1 MTFYFKAGLKA
12 CALFIRK
19 PMNNQNVLQLEGL
32 TKRYRH
38 TLALDNLSFRIAKGE
53 IVGLIGANG
62 AGKTTTMAVLL
73 GLVLPSGG
81 KVRIFGL
88 DPAKNR
94 REVLGRMNFAS
105 PYAALPHRLTVME
118 NLIIYADLYGV
129 PDKKAALDTICGQL
143 DISGFLKRRYGE
155 LSSGQKTRVAM
166 AKALVN
172 EPDLLLLD
180 EPTASLDPDVAEKVR
195 DCLLSYRSR
204 NGAAILISSHN
215 MQEVERICDRVI
227 ILKQGRIAAQGTPD
241 EVIAR
246 YGHKDLEQV
255 FIDVVRGEEAP

>member
-1 MTFYFKAGLKA
+1 
-12 CALFIRK
+12 
-19 PMNNQNVLQLEGL
+19 MNNVNALRVEGL

-38 TLALDNLSFRIAKGE
+38 ALALDNLSFQVAGGE
-53 IVGLIGANG
+53 IFGLIGANG

-73 GLVLPSGG
+73 GLVLPSAGE
-81 KVRIFGL
+81 VRIFGL
-88 DPAKNR
+88 DPARNR
-94 REVLGRMNFAS
+94 RQVLERMNFAS

-129 PDKKAALDTICGQL
+129 PDKKATLESVCAQL
-143 DISGFLKRRYGE
+143 DIASLLKRRYGE

-172 EPDLLLLD
+172 RPDLLLLD

-195 DCLLSYRSR
+195 DCLLSYRMR

-227 ILKQGRIAAQGTPD
+227 ILKQGRVAARGTPQ

-246 YGHKDLEQV
+246 YGRKDLEQV
-255 FIDVVRGEEAP
+255 FLDVMREEKRP